1 MNKLLRHSLV
11 SVALLASGPALAE
24 VTINGFLT
32 TAAVV
37 LDSEVDTVY
46 NSGDVTDVVRFDNAD
61 SRLGLQFYAP
71 INNRVSATAQLLAR
85 NDDYSNPIAADWAYV
100 SLEANDVT
108 EVRMGKLKLPTFL
121 LSDYIEVGYAY
132 PWIRPPEEVYS
143 LNPIST
149 LVGLDALYTP
159 TIGVMGLMIQPFVG
173 SNRNTT
179 TILPM
184 RADQLASDAI
194 PDNDLPKGM
203 EISFSVDNLFGINV
217 VSNFEAFSFRFGALQ
232 STVSQEMFGIEEKT
246 AVFSSVGFTM
256 DWRNIVAYAEYG
268 ERDEESELEGAFP
281 DQRAYYVTGG
291 YRMGRFLPHLTYS
304 KIRRGQ
310 DASVVAKNQTAITA
324 GLRYELIDGAA
335 LKFEVQ
341 SIETFGNHYGLFDD
355 PIEDAMLYGV
365 ALDVIF

>member
-1 MNKLLRHSLV
+1 MKKLLRHSLV
-11 SVALLASGPALAE
+11 SAALLASGPALAE

-37 LDSEVDTVY
+37 LDSDVDTVY
-46 NSGDVTDVVRFDNAD
+46 NNGDVTDVARFDNSD

-71 INNRVSATAQLLAR
+71 INNRVSATAQLIAR
-85 NDDYSNPIAADWAYV
+85 NNDYSNPIAADWAYV
-100 SLEANDVT
+100 SMEANADT
-108 EVRMGKLKLPTFL
+108 SVRMGKLKLPTFL

-159 TIGVMGLMIQPFVG
+159 TIGSMNLMIQPFVG

-179 TILPM
+179 VITPI
-184 RADQLASDAI
+184 RADMMASVDPTKAI
-194 PDNDLPKGM
+194 PKGT
-203 EISFSVDNLFGINV
+203 ELEFSVDNLFGINMV
-217 VSNFEAFSFRFGALQ
+217 ANFEAFSIRMGALQ
-232 STVSQEMFGIEEKT
+232 STVTQPMFGIVEKN
-246 AVFSSVGFTM
+246 AMFSSVGFTM

-268 ERDEESELEGAFP
+268 ERDEDPELEKGFP
-281 DQRAYYVTGG
+281 DQRAYYATGG

-310 DASVVAKNQTAITA
+310 DASDAAKNQTAITA
-324 GLRYELIDGAA
+324 GLRYELVDGAA

-341 SIETFGNHYGLFDD
+341 SIETFGNNYGLFDD
-355 PIEDAMLYGV
+355 PIEDAIIYGV